1 MDGQVQ
7 IRFSSPEAL
16 GRSLRGAGQGKAPCQ
31 PPGAAVETVD
41 GGTDANETIA
51 VRLWPAA
58 AVQRGT
64 PTNVELLNSGPD
76 PTDNR
81 SGTALKGGAA
91 KMTRRS

>member
-16 GRSLRGAGQGKAPCQ
+16 GRSLRSAGLGKAPCQ

-41 GGTDANETIA
+41 VGTDANETIA

-58 AVQRGT
+58 AVQRGDEKRVA
-64 PTNVELLNSGPD
+64 PQV
-76 PTDNR
+76 R
-81 SGTALKGGAA
+81 
-91 KMTRRS
+91 